1 MRSRAPG
8 WGWWGGGELPLLP
21 SGCIYPAVQQDLL
34 PLGTA
39 GDPQDNGYVTP
50 MCHPMP
56 PTHHH
61 GISMAT
67 ATHHRSSCPCCLQHL
82 QDYTGNI
89 FSPIR
94 VPRRGGKKFISN
106 ILTFIICLIKLIVCI
121 INVRDKI
128 SYKTQS
134 AERCEMDQFL
144 QHLKAMA
151 RGKSHLEVGRVAGLL
166 VSPRS
171 SERPRDP
178 TLSGGDL

>member
-1 MRSRAPG
+1 MSSAYALTSSRLGVVGRRRAPTP
-8 WGWWGGGELPLLP
+8 PLWLHP
-21 SGCIYPAVQQDLL
+21 PRCA
-34 PLGTA
+34 A
-39 GDPQDNGYVTP
+39 GPPQDNGYVTP

-121 INVRDKI
+121 INV
-128 SYKTQS
+128 
-134 AERCEMDQFL
+134 
-144 QHLKAMA
+144 
-151 RGKSHLEVGRVAGLL
+151 
-166 VSPRS
+166 
-171 SERPRDP
+171 
-178 TLSGGDL
+178 